1 MLCIFQGQCGR
12 LPDIFDIIIPGREI
26 PKWFNHEL
34 VGHELNVQVPYGCDK
49 LMGIELCVVFLV
61 PKVSHTFTDFL
72 LTCWIKVNGFERAS
86 PIHSSFRT
94 KYGKV
99 RSHHLWL
106 LYLSPRYFNSQWGE
120 NIRQIDANGSNKIA
134 IRISTSNNLEVAKI
148 VIHLVYKQHLYED
161 LVVIH
166 HDINDSASKG
176 TRNKRRR
183 DEDDGAGPCGEG
195 YSND

>member
-1 MLCIFQGQCGR
+1 M
-12 LPDIFDIIIPGREI
+12 
-26 PKWFNHEL
+26 
-34 VGHELNVQVPYGCDK
+34 
-49 LMGIELCVVFLV
+49 
-61 PKVSHTFTDFL
+61 
-72 LTCWIKVNGFERAS
+72 
-86 PIHSSFRT
+86 
-94 KYGKV
+94 
-99 RSHHLWL
+99 
-106 LYLSPRYFNSQWGE
+106 
-120 NIRQIDANGSNKIA
+120 NGSNKIA

-148 VIHLVYKQHLYED
+148 GIHLVYKQRLYED